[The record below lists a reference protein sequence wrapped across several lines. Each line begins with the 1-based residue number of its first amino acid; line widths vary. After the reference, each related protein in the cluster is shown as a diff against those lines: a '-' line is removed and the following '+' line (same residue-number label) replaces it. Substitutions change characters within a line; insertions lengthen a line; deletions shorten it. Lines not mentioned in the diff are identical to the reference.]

1 MKDKLWLGIIVF
13 LLIAFLSGAATLA
26 IQANGNEPVEI
37 SLSQTR
43 FPEDWGEIC
52 ITGAVASPGY
62 YTLREDDRLSSLVLD
77 AGLLPEADVN
87 SVKIYVPSEG
97 EMKSPQKIDLN
108 RAEVWLLET
117 LPGIG
122 PSLAQ
127 AIVDYRNE
135 KGRFDRVEDL
145 LKVKGIG
152 PTTLERIKERITVA
166 E

>member
-1 MKDKLWLGIIVF
+1 M
-13 LLIAFLSGAATLA
+13 
-26 IQANGNEPVEI
+26 
-37 SLSQTR
+37 TR
-43 FPEDWGEIC
+43 
-52 ITGAVASPGY
+52 
-62 YTLREDDRLSSLVLD
+62 
-77 AGLLPEADVN
+77 
-87 SVKIYVPSEG
+87 
-97 EMKSPQKIDLN
+97 KIDLN

-127 AIVDYRNE
+127 VIVDYRNE